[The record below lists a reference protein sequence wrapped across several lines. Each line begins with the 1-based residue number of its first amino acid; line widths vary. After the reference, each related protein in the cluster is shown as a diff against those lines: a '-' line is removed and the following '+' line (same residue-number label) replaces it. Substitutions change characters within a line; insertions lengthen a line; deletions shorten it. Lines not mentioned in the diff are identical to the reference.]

1 MLYPIELRVRFEVL
15 EYGEG
20 SRRNQAINWI
30 DSNKLRVSIG
40 DTAIPSFESI
50 PRSGTS
56 RSLMREPRQN
66 QGSPFRSLREDIL
79 FNPVDPVIPVQKSP
93 FHHFRAERHSSDS
106 AKQRTRKARINH
118 CRSLHQPLCPL
129 RSRWLRFFSSNLQPL
144 DIAQIDGYSLPVS
157 SGSHSAVG

>member
-1 MLYPIELRVRFEVL
+1 MQARGREASRLPLIVSPHLLARTSSVPEITLSSADFKTPIP
-15 EYGEG
+15 
-20 SRRNQAINWI
+20 
-30 DSNKLRVSIG
+30 
-40 DTAIPSFESI
+40 PSCF
-50 PRSGTS
+50 SGIS
-56 RSLMREPRQN
+56 WFLFHPPSAA
-66 QGSPFRSLREDIL
+66 LREDIL